1 MSPPGSFLLQEL
13 QTSEAQVS
21 GGDGQPKT
29 HRGGYHML
37 TAF

>member
-1 MSPPGSFLLQEL
+1 MSPPGSFLLWEL

-21 GGDGQPKT
+21 GGDGQPQR

-37 TAF
+37 AAF